1 MFLTFINFLFQ
12 LSKKS
17 DIPKNAAFIF
27 DLVVNLLMLEH
38 VDYAIEL
45 GLQSVP
51 IAESGKGSPPEI
63 HFFTISRQVNAIVHL
78 FEKQFVDSLI
88 PLVV

>member
-1 MFLTFINFLFQ
+1 MNIFLQ
-12 LSKKS
+12 LSKKI
-17 DIPKNAAFIF
+17 DVPKNAAFIF
-27 DLVVNLLMLEH
+27 DLLVNLLMIEH

-51 IAESGKGSPPEI
+51 IGESGKGAPPEI

-78 FEKQFVDSLI
+78 FGKQFIDSLL
-88 PLVV
+88 PLVM